1 MFMLRARPVVRT
13 LRARAHICMHL
24 RSLIHPNSNY
34 AMKYCAFKKDFF
46 YVFTPISM
54 WWSNCWWMGQG
65 KSWQRVKKQR
75 EKCILFER
83 SFCAIPG
90 LVAHSIIFL
99 QKQPQILHN
108 FTKFFGLKFSIIWM
122 ILLTQNGL
130 RFCSENVRKNRFLP
144 HSFMIHSYEEN
155 TLECAQEKE
164 HSALEFDKRVGKSG
178 NTLQP

>member
-1 MFMLRARPVVRT
+1 MVTNKR
-13 LRARAHICMHL
+13 
-24 RSLIHPNSNY
+24 
-34 AMKYCAFKKDFF
+34 DFF